1 MAKTPNIM
9 ILVLAQLLFVGC
21 AIIPYTPLRGAVGFV
36 TAPSVKME
44 EPFIIAK
51 SEYLLGHGFYAF
63 PLVRKMA
70 DETLVIGYASGD
82 TGRYDPIRVDENGNP
97 LDFAHSLSPAIS
109 ADGGETWN
117 IRAPKGLPTTND
129 WAADSIYRRLDR
141 AYRLDPLAVVIRRHD
156 GSRLAFSDNVLAIP
170 ERSFP
175 EIRASWQGVGVKMT
189 SADGNSWSKSS
200 DVLYSIPALQRSVQR
215 GEALRLHGDG
225 LELTNGTLL
234 LAGYQNTMT
243 PYRFEST
250 GGHASILLASVDGG
264 NTFTTR
270 SVIASGRDVRARV
283 VPDIEGVAEPCM
295 VQLESGELLCLM
307 RTWSTVAGLR
317 RGQTG
322 PMLLARSSDGGQTW
336 KRSTFPYTG
345 VRPRL
350 LLLSDGS
357 LICSFG
363 RPGNTLVTSGDGG
376 RTWGRAYTIS
386 PPDWPT
392 TGYTDIRE
400 ISPGRLL
407 LVYDLWDYDIENK
420 RAARPG
426 DGVNVVMARFVNIR
440 TKDEK

>member
-1 MAKTPNIM
+1 MVKTLNITV
-9 ILVLAQLLFVGC
+9 LVLAQLLFAGC
-21 AIIPYTPLRGAVGFV
+21 AIIQYTPLGGAVGFV
-36 TAPSVKME
+36 TAPSVKLE

-82 TGRYDPIRVDENGNP
+82 TGKYDPIRVDENGTP
-97 LDFAHSLSPAIS
+97 LGFAHSLSPAIS
-109 ADGGETWN
+109 VDDGETWN

-129 WAADSIYRRLDR
+129 WVADSIYRKLNRS
-141 AYRLDPLAVVIRRHD
+141 YQPDPLAVTICRHD

-175 EIRASWQGVGVKMT
+175 DLRSSWEGIGVKMT
-189 SADGNSWSKSS
+189 SVDGNSWSGPT
-200 DVLYSIPALQRSVQR
+200 DVLYSIPAMQRSVQR

-225 LELTNGTLL
+225 LELSDGTLL

-243 PYRFEST
+243 PYRFEATS
-250 GGHASILLASVDGG
+250 GHASILLASVDGG

-283 VPDIEGVAEPCM
+283 VPDIEGPCEPCM

-322 PMLLARSSDGGQTW
+322 PMLLARSNDGGQTW

-350 LLLSDGS
+350 LVLSDGS
-357 LICSFG
+357 LVCTFG

-386 PPDWPT
+386 PPDLPT

-407 LVYDLWDYDIENK
+407 LVYDLWDYDVENK
-420 RAARPG
+420 RVARPG